1 MHDLEKISSSRLFAF
16 WKDFCIGILVL
27 MGTMLLAQ
35 VLPYYFAPIPSLIGA
50 AVLYTMLY
58 NNRLVDNPGCMVMIY
73 ALFYCLIFFRYNH
86 PQSALYMGHD
96 GIAQGTDLHRSS
108 LYTVTVA

>member
-73 ALFYCLIFFRYNH
+73 ALFYCLITYSFATIILNL
-86 PQSALYMGHD
+86 LY
-96 GIAQGTDLHRSS
+96 I
-108 LYTVTVA
+108 